1 MVDFQRGHFG
11 QSNIIRILKLITL
24 QLLNHSKEKEEEK
37 ERKKKYKIEIK

>member
-24 QLLNHSKEKEEEK
+24 QLLNHSKEKTKKKRKEK
-37 ERKKKYKIEIK
+37 KNTRKK